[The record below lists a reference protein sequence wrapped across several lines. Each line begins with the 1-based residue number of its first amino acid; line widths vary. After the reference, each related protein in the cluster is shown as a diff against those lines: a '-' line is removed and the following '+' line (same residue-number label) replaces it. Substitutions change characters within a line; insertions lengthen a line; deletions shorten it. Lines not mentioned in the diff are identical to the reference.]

1 MIGVLIVDDHQV
13 VRRGLVGFLATEP
26 DIEVVGEAANGREA
40 LAELTKLEADQLP
53 RVVLMDLHM
62 EPMGGVEATAAI
74 RARYEQ
80 VEVVVLTSF
89 VDEEEVHAA
98 LAAGASGYVLKDADV
113 DEVAGAIRAA
123 DQGELHLDSAV
134 AARLMASMRA
144 PKHEEPGAELTS
156 REREILRMVAAG
168 QPNKQIAAE
177 LVISERTARTH
188 VSNILRKLNL
198 SSRTQ
203 AALWAVREGLAPDAD
218 EPAPGP

>member
-1 MIGVLIVDDHQV
+1 
-13 VRRGLVGFLATEP
+13 
-26 DIEVVGEAANGREA
+26 
-40 LAELTKLEADQLP
+40 
-53 RVVLMDLHM
+53 MDLQM
-62 EPMGGVEATAAI
+62 APMGGVEATAQI
-74 RARYEQ
+74 RSRYEQ
-80 VEVVVLTSF
+80 IEVVVLTSF
-89 VDEEEVHAA
+89 VDAEEVHAA

-123 DQGELHLDSAV
+123 DQGEMHLDSAV
-134 AARLMASMRA
+134 ARRLMASMQA
-144 PKHEEPGAELTS
+144 SKPDDPGSELTA

-203 AALWAVREGLAPDAD
+203 AALWAVREGLAPDTD
-218 EPAPGP
+218 EPIGG